1 MKVFL
6 KITMFTAMLLCS
18 FGLFAQTKKEQ
29 KEFKKAVDALLKGWI
44 DASPENTNADE
55 SGTYVPEF
63 GVRGKYFSNKKLLSL
78 AQVATLVGEPVFKA
92 GGPHSNDMEFKS
104 GGAFGNY
111 NPAFLTKLEAFV
123 KPVLA
128 DKKFSSKAQDLYDRQ
143 FKNYMRSFWH
153 TYQRVI
159 ANEKTKKDAIAV
171 YQTYIKDSGSEA
183 GNNMQEYFRELADE
197 YTAFNFEW
205 YEINTTAVFWV
216 RRAMDGTD
224 DEFYKLMRLVIETFD
239 KSFLEKK

>member
-1 MKVFL
+1 MKLSSKFL
-6 KITMFTAMLLCS
+6 ILACCLFLS
-18 FGLFAQTKKEQ
+18 FNVFAQTKKEQ
-29 KEFKKAVDALLKGWI
+29 KEFKKAIDGLLKGWT
-44 DASPENTNADE
+44 DATVDNTDFDV

-63 GVRGKYFSNKKLLSL
+63 GIRGKYFSNKKLLSL
-78 AQVATLVGEPVFKA
+78 AQVAKLVGEPIFKA
-92 GGPHSNDMEFKS
+92 GGPHSNDIEFKA

-111 NPAFLTKLEAFV
+111 NAAFLTKLEAFV
-123 KPVLA
+123 KPILA
-128 DKKFSSKAQDLYDRQ
+128 DKKFTTKTQDLYDRQ
-143 FKNYMRSFWH
+143 FKNYMRCFWH

-159 ANEKTKKDAIAV
+159 AIEKSKKEAIAA
-171 YQTYIKDSGSEA
+171 YKTYIADSGSEA
-183 GNNMQEYFRELADE
+183 GNNMQEFFRELAEE

-224 DEFYKLMRLVIETFD
+224 DEFYKLMRLTIETFD